1 MKLYSLIFFILI
13 IFFKTGNV
21 LSSENIFN
29 VNNIELSK
37 NTDFSNEQL
46 ANQAIK
52 LAFNELKKKILL
64 NEDSKK
70 LSYLKPEEIR
80 ELVLYYQ
87 IITPKSD
94 DQISDKVKFNIFFD
108 KEKLHNLFYNK
119 DILYSEI
126 LDKEI
131 YLLPI
136 FKKNEKIFIF
146 NQNFF
151 YSRWNEV
158 YQNELI
164 EFVLPLEN
172 IEVIQKINSF
182 KNNLLD
188 LSLSELFQ
196 EYIDKNLAL
205 ILIEDSGIDKE
216 KIYIKTK
223 ILNKNIDKN
232 LIITKSNLNKE
243 SFYKKII
250 NQISEELILI
260 VKSQNLI
267 DVKVPSFLNTKLI
280 LNNENNLVELN
291 ERLKKIGLI
300 DNVYIQEY
308 NKKFVLIKIK
318 YHGKLSKIIK
328 QLEKQKIILE
338 ETRDQW
344 SLKII

>member
-131 YLLPI
+131 YLLPV
-136 FKKNEKIFIF
+136 FKRMKRF
-146 NQNFF
+146 
-151 YSRWNEV
+151 
-158 YQNELI
+158 
-164 EFVLPLEN
+164 
-172 IEVIQKINSF
+172 
-182 KNNLLD
+182 
-188 LSLSELFQ
+188 LF
-196 EYIDKNLAL
+196 
-205 ILIEDSGIDKE
+205 
-216 KIYIKTK
+216 
-223 ILNKNIDKN
+223 
-232 LIITKSNLNKE
+232 
-243 SFYKKII
+243 
-250 NQISEELILI
+250 
-260 VKSQNLI
+260 
-267 DVKVPSFLNTKLI
+267 
-280 LNNENNLVELN
+280 
-291 ERLKKIGLI
+291 
-300 DNVYIQEY
+300 
-308 NKKFVLIKIK
+308 LIKIFSIADGMK
-318 YHGKLSKIIK
+318 FI
-328 QLEKQKIILE
+328 
-338 ETRDQW
+338 RMN
-344 SLKII
+344 

>member
-1 MKLYSLIFFILI
+1 MKLYNFIVFILI

-21 LSSENIFN
+21 LSNENIFN

-64 NEDSKK
+64 NEGSKK
-70 LSYLKPEEIR
+70 LSYLKTEEIR

-94 DQISDKVKFNIFFD
+94 NKSSDKIKFNIFFD
-108 KEKLHNLFYNK
+108 KEKLHNLFYDK

-126 LDKEI
+126 TDKEI

-151 YSRWNEV
+151 YSKWNEV
-158 YQNELI
+158 YQNELV
-164 EFVLPLEN
+164 EFILPLEN
-172 IEVIQKINSF
+172 IEAIEKINSF

-188 LSLSELFQ
+188 LNLSELFQ
-196 EYIDKNLAL
+196 EYIGKNLAV
-205 ILIEDSGIDKE
+205 ILIEDSGADKE

-232 LIITKSNLNKE
+232 LIITKSNLDRE

-250 NQISEELILI
+250 NQISEEMILI
-260 VKSQNLI
+260 IKSQNLI

-280 LNNENNLVELN
+280 LNNKNNLVELN
-291 ERLKKIGLI
+291 ERLKKVGLI
-300 DNVYIQEY
+300 DDVYIQEY
-308 NKKFVLIKIK
+308 NKKYVLIKIK
-318 YHGKLSKIIK
+318 YHGKLNKIIK

-338 ETRDQW
+338 QKRDQW